1 MQINI
6 DEAIATIND
15 NESIKAVLVELYEN
29 IEELQNERDR
39 LKVKALAR
47 KVEVKRLKKFIFERI
62 I

>member
-6 DEAIATIND
+6 DEAMATVND
-15 NESIKAVLVELYEN
+15 NESIKAVLTELYEN
-29 IEELQNERDR
+29 IKELKDERDR